1 MPSEPSESPALDD
14 RPPEA
19 PYLDLSDPEVRK
31 TYQKHRW
38 VVMVLGAGTAI
49 ISVSL
54 LLGLI
59 RATEEGGLGGLCLL
73 FLLLILMAFIGTV
86 FYIITFATAAIIGLR
101 GKGKPAWLR
110 LMGILPILVVLVAAI
125 GGQAI
130 FKGTEFG
137 DGDSSAGFFFAGLWI
152 GVCIIFFNA
161 ALIIPK
167 EHATS
172 RKQCLVLSWLPLLS
186 LAVLALDLA
195 SDQTLWV
202 VLLGPPLVAGFVA
215 LAIFMIMKRVMEHY
229 PYQDMMPIGPQ
240 WHYPR

>member
-1 MPSEPSESPALDD
+1 LDD
-14 RPPEA
+14 RPSEA

-73 FLLLILMAFIGTV
+73 FLLLILMALIGTV
-86 FYIITFATAAIIGLR
+86 FFIITFATAAIIGLR

-130 FKGTEFG
+130 SEGTEFG
-137 DGDSSAGFFFAGLWI
+137 DGDGGGDSSAGLFFAGLWL
-152 GVCIIFFNA
+152 GVCLIFFNA
-161 ALIIPK
+161 ALVIPR
-167 EHATS
+167 EQASS

-186 LAVLALDLA
+186 LVVLALDLA
-195 SDQTLWV
+195 PDLALWV

-215 LAIFMIMKRVMEHY
+215 LAIFTIMKRVMEHY